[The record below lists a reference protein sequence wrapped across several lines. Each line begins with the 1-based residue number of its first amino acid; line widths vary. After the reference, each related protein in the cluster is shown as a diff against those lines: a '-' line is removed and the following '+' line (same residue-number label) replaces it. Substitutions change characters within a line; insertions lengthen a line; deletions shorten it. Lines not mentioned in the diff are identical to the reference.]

1 MDEILSPAHGIS
13 WAAIVFISGGC
24 YYLIRSLDREVRKHT
39 KILESLLLTS
49 TEVTTKLVRC
59 IEDLRDVTKETD
71 HLTTLIGEHIAWAG
85 ERTKNIDAM
94 HLSVVERL
102 GRIEGK
108 IFNGR
113 KD

>member
-13 WAAIVFISGGC
+13 WAAIVFVAGGC
-24 YYLIRSLDREVRKHT
+24 YFLIRSLDREVRKHT

-59 IEDLRDVTKETD
+59 IEDLRDITEESDHIRETV
-71 HLTTLIGEHIAWAG
+71 GEHIAWAA
-85 ERTKNIDAM
+85 ERSKRIDDM
-94 HLSVVERL
+94 HISVVERL

>member
-1 MDEILSPAHGIS
+1 MEEILNPAHGLS
-13 WAAIVFISGGC
+13 WSAIIFVAGGC
-24 YYLIRSLDREVRKHT
+24 YFLIRSLDREVRKHT
-39 KILESLLLTS
+39 KILESLLLTVTKSS
-49 TEVTTKLVRC
+49 TELVRC
-59 IEDLRDVTKETD
+59 IKDLEDVTREHDQLRETM
-71 HLTTLIGEHIAWAG
+71 GEHIAWAG
-85 ERTKNIDAM
+85 ERTKNIDSM